1 MDKKIEKLLALYK
14 DKSITIE
21 EKRSIA
27 VKLVDM
33 GVLIQTKPNQDESKD
48 AQVRKDFI
56 ELIDKYNDLHKE
68 YDKVS
73 KRCDMIM
80 SDNLQNFKRERLM
93 EDKLHKS
100 VIENHKFQR
109 SIANYQL
116 GLGILLVITIISLFI

>member
-27 VKLVDM
+27 VKLVNM
-33 GVLIQTKPNQDESKD
+33 GVLQVSAPQHSGLGYEIAYMKLKQD
-48 AQVRKDFI
+48 FL
-56 ELIDKYNDLHKE
+56 ELGKE
-68 YDKVS
+68 YEKVS